1 MPLILLFDNKKI
13 LYIILLILNSSVV
26 ERSAVNRLVVG
37 SSPTWGENNLLTYFN
52 FLIKLYVSSS
62 GGMVD
67 ALVLGTSAFSVR
79 VQVPRRALNRSFN
92 FVKRCK

>member
-37 SSPTWGENNLLTYFN
+37 SSPTWGDLNLLT
-52 FLIKLYVSSS
+52 
-62 GGMVD
+62 
-67 ALVLGTSAFSVR
+67 
-79 VQVPRRALNRSFN
+79 
-92 FVKRCK
+92 